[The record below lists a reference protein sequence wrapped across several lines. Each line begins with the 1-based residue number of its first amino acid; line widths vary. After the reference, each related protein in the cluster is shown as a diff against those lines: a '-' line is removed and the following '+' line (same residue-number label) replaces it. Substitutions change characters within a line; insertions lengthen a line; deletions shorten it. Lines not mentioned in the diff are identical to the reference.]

1 MSRPA
6 TEHYGIVEY
15 GPQGTE
21 DPMDVY
27 TVYNQAMITIDGI
40 LFEHEGEIAKLKK
53 RMDDAEGR
61 LGKLETRMDNAET
74 EINELKKRMTTAETN
89 IENLQNELAEFK
101 TDVNDQFTEVNK
113 KIDNIN
119 SQIEQINT
127 SITNLN
133 SNTKSIWQ
141 AIRNVI
147 AKFFGGG
154 SVSEDTGDI
163 TWGQTETAALGNINI
178 FSGSGYIR
186 TRTGEQDNDIK
197 VI

>member
-6 TEHYGIVEY
+6 TTHYGIVEY

-40 LFEHEGEIAKLKK
+40 LFEHEGEIAKLKA

-61 LGKLETRMDNAET
+61 LDKLENRMDAAET
-74 EINELKKRMTTAETN
+74 DIANLKKRMSTAETN
-89 IENLQNELAEFK
+89 IKKLQSDLDEFK
-101 TDVNDQFTEVNK
+101 TDVDNRFSEINK
-113 KIDNIN
+113 KIDDIN
-119 SQIEQINT
+119 SKIDTINKNISNLT
-127 SITNLN
+127 SAN
-133 SNTKSIWQ
+133 KSIWQ
-141 AIRNVI
+141 AIRNII
-147 AKFFGGG
+147 AKVFGGG
-154 SVSEDTGDI
+154 SVSEDTGAI
-163 TWGQTETAALGNINI
+163 TWGQTGTAAIGNINI

-186 TRTGEQDNDIK
+186 TRTGEQDNDVK